1 MGSSRTTTET
11 NQRQENEPWAPTR
24 GIMMD
29 MIGRIG
35 NQLDDTAPS
44 GIENN
49 AITQLLKNAQTNPF
63 APGIDSL
70 AHDLLGGGGPDR
82 SGMVT
87 DAYNAYKTDLTGTA
101 RGDYLDPNKNPYT
114 RGMLDTVQ
122 SDVSNRVNSMFA
134 GAGRDLSGMNTQTLA
149 RGIAEGSTP
158 IMADI
163 YNRERQNQLSAMDKL
178 YGAGAGT
185 AGILSGLDQTRLA
198 NRQAGAGLASQALQ
212 ARDAP
217 FMRQLEIEAKRR
229 GMPIQN
235 LAQIANLMLPI
246 AQLGGSSTSQGRQT
260 TTQHANPVQTAI
272 GAALGGIGLLGG
284 MPGLGGMGFPMQLLG
299 AGGGSGWGGMSQG
312 TPGGIGLPG
321 YGRLY

>member
-49 AITQLLKNAQTNPF
+49 AITQLLRNAQTNPF

-272 GAALGGIGLLGG
+272 GAAIAGLGLMTGNPMMAMG
-284 MPGLGGMGFPMQLLG
+284 GLGGA
-299 AGGGSGWGGMSQG
+299 AGGWGGMSQG